1 MEDNASFGSDFPEPL
16 QPKPSGAG
24 LIRGFLG
31 TAKAVLLSPRVFF
44 PGMPVGGGLL
54 GPYVFFLLC
63 TMFSFLVSLILTL
76 AKSKG
81 FLPWTFLV
89 MFAALWMPFVSAAI
103 LNLLFTKLLGKTG
116 SYEATF
122 RVVCYA
128 SAVNLFAWIP
138 DLLVILVFQFYEIY
152 LSALGLSVVHRTSL
166 GHALLVVIGA
176 LLTVSVAITMVAR
189 VLFSF

>member
-1 MEDNASFGSDFPEPL
+1 MQEKEPINSGSPEPL
-16 QPKPSGAG
+16 QPDSPGAG

-31 TAKAVLLSPRVFF
+31 TAKAVLLSPRLFF
-44 PGMPVGGGLL
+44 PSMPVDGGLL

-63 TMFSFLVSLILTL
+63 TTFSFLVSLSLTF
-76 AKSKG
+76 AQTKG
-81 FLPWTFLV
+81 LSPWTFIVL
-89 MFAALWMPFVSAAI
+89 FAALWMPFVSAAI
-103 LNLLFTKLLGKTG
+103 LNLLFTRLLGRGG

-138 DLLVILVFQFYEIY
+138 DLLVIIVFQFYEIY

-166 GHALLVVIGA
+166 GQALLVVVGA
-176 LLTVSVAITMVAR
+176 LLTISVTITLLAR
-189 VLFSF
+189 FLFPL